1 MGLKGL
7 WVKTIDLVGL
17 LHWHPR
23 ACSIS
28 CPVYSFNCSS
38 NCNINI
44 QMYSNGFPFSV
55 HPTNKQISSCDNLQ
69 PDAARDKPSWRQT
82 RLSDTWLLLNHRS
95 RWSQNVVVYHHW
107 PIDDAVSGSSPDRNV
122 SFKWAIDFLYLYRA
136 SETCFN
142 YPVNIALGQ
151 IMKAH
156 FVGESWSESDPS
168 TAAFSIFNNIAE

>member
-7 WVKTIDLVGL
+7 RVKTIDLVG

-28 CPVYSFNCSS
+28 CAVYSFNCSS

-44 QMYSNGFPFSV
+44 QMYSNSFPFSV

-107 PIDDAVSGSSPDRNV
+107 PIDDGFWQLARSKCVIQMSDRLFVPLSSFWNLFQLPSKYRTGPDHES
-122 SFKWAIDFLYLYRA
+122 SFRWLVLIRVRSID
-136 SETCFN
+136 CC
-142 YPVNIALGQ
+142 
-151 IMKAH
+151 
-156 FVGESWSESDPS
+156 
-168 TAAFSIFNNIAE
+168 IFYI